1 MTRNRLIS
9 KTKISKN
16 KTSKTKTSKT
26 QASRRNVLAIA
37 ATAALVICSTFAP
50 SLKAETSSGL
60 TAALHKAR
68 VFPPSAGAVAS
79 LLDRQAV
86 VEVFHSQPDEAAR
99 RKLAILAAR
108 ALVNYAAGQFN
119 TIAVKFY
126 DQGGTA
132 SYSEIIVNSR
142 DITSLVVGTI
152 KLDELAASVSQ
163 VDIGPTDSKVSIFNK
178 YLGAAEKQID
188 QGHFW
193 EAEQIVDSAARIHGN
208 PPETNGRFTRDM
220 ITLAQGFDT
229 WGDPER
235 AEAVLRK
242 IVDHREATNSL
253 NDSDADLSI
262 QHLVDLLLEGKRYS
276 EAEQLLTKLAN
287 NPSLSQAANPK
298 AYAAN
303 LERLAL
309 CHIATAQYQKAESEL
324 NQVVTLKEGDGES
337 SISLAKTF
345 ESLGDLYR
353 TQGKRGDAQNYYK
366 RARAIFDHAVVS
378 RKPNEKIDYQVYH
391 ARLRQL
397 DDKLKQL

>member
-1 MTRNRLIS
+1 MN
-9 KTKISKN
+9 
-16 KTSKTKTSKT
+16 
-26 QASRRNVLAIA
+26 SR
-37 ATAALVICSTFAP
+37 ALVRAKKVVVFASLLAVAMGAVFEP
-50 SLKAETSSGL
+50 SVKAESNSGL
-60 TAALHKAR
+60 TAALHKAK
-68 VFPPSAGAVAS
+68 VFSPSSGATVN
-79 LLDRQAV
+79 LIERQAV
-86 VEVFHSQPDEAAR
+86 VEVFHFTADGATR
-99 RKLAILAAR
+99 RKAAIFAAR

-132 SYSEIIVNSR
+132 SYSEIIVNAR

-152 KLDELAASVSQ
+152 KVDELAASVSQ
-163 VDIGPTDSKVSIFNK
+163 VDISLNDNKVSIFNK

-188 QGHFW
+188 QGHYW

-220 ITLAQGFDT
+220 ISLAEGFDT

-276 EAEQLLTKLAN
+276 EAEQLLNKLAS

-298 AYAAN
+298 AYASN

-309 CHIATAQYQKAESEL
+309 CHIATAQYPQAESEL
-324 NQVVTLKEGDGES
+324 NQVVSLKESNGES

-345 ESLGDLYR
+345 ETIGDLYR

-366 RARAIFDHAVVS
+366 KARAIFDRAVVS
-378 RKPNEKIDYQVYH
+378 RKPSEKIDYQVYH
-391 ARLRQL
+391 AHLRQL